1 VKRALPLLAVACATA
16 QAQAQEAVVPQDPVV
31 VTATR
36 FETRVFDA
44 PAAITAVDAQT
55 LRSAGPMVN
64 LSEALVRVPGLTVLN
79 RQNFSQDLQLSVRG
93 FGSRSTFG
101 IRGVR
106 LIIDGIPATMPDGQG
121 QASSVSLP
129 SAARIEVLRGPLALL
144 YGNAA
149 GGVVQVFTEAG
160 APQPTLA
167 ASASAGSFGARKW
180 GLNAAA
186 TSGPHAFTV
195 DASRFTTDGYRDH
208 SAAVRE
214 QLNAKWS
221 WVASPSTRFDTVV
234 NIFDQPEAL
243 DPLGLTRAQWEEN
256 PRQSPAIALQQDARK
271 TVRQRQAG
279 TVLEHRLDP
288 DTTFNARVY
297 AGERDLD
304 NALSVPP
311 AAQAP
316 ATSAGGIV
324 VFERRYAGVGL
335 QLARRI
341 VLAADAVARI
351 VAGLDHDRMREDRQG
366 YLNIGG
372 VRGALKRDEDNTVA
386 NNDALLQASV
396 DFGERWGAIAGVRAS
411 HVKFETRDRFIA
423 PGNPD
428 DSGELSYRGTNP
440 VAGVTWHA
448 SRTLNLY
455 ANVGRGFETPTFT
468 ELAYRN
474 GASGLN
480 TDLKASKSRHA
491 ELGAKW
497 RGLEGH
503 ALDAAIFDI
512 RTDDEIVVDTNVG
525 GRSTFRNGGP
535 TARRGAELSHGAR
548 WTPEWRSHIA
558 LTVLRAR
565 FDSSFTSGSGAA
577 ALPVAKGNRLP
588 GTPER
593 SAFAELVYEPR
604 ALNGFQAGVEVVH
617 TGRIFVND
625 VNEDFA
631 PAATVLNLRARY
643 TLRFG
648 ALEIEP
654 LLRLEN
660 AGDRKYAGSVIVNEA
675 NRRFFEPAPGRNWLA
690 AVTARYRF

>member
-1 VKRALPLLAVACATA
+1 MKRALSLLAVACASAHA
-16 QAQAQEAVVPQDPVV
+16 QQAVVSQEPVV

-36 FETRVFDA
+36 NETRVFDA
-44 PAAITAVDAQT
+44 PAAITAVDSET
-55 LRSAGPMVN
+55 LRAAGPMVN

-149 GGVVQVFTEAG
+149 GGVVQVFTDAG
-160 APQPTLA
+160 AAQPTIA
-167 ASASAGSFGARKW
+167 ASASAGSFGADKW
-180 GLNAAA
+180 GVNAAA
-186 TSGPHAFTV
+186 TSGPHAFSV
-195 DASRFTTDGYRDH
+195 DASRFSTDGYRDH

-214 QLNAKWS
+214 QLNAKWT
-221 WVASPSTRFDTVV
+221 WIASPSTRFDTVV
-234 NIFDQPEAL
+234 NVFDQPKAL
-243 DPLGLTRAQWEEN
+243 DPLGLTRAQWQDN
-256 PRQSPAIALQQDARK
+256 PRQSPAIAFQQDARK
-271 TVRQRQAG
+271 EVRQKQVG
-279 TVLEHRLDP
+279 TVLEHRFD
-288 DTTFNARVY
+288 DGTTFKARVY

-316 ATSAGGIV
+316 VTSAGGIV

-335 QLARRI
+335 QLARRF
-341 VLAADAVARI
+341 VLAPDLVARI
-351 VAGLDHDRMREDRQG
+351 VAGYDHDSMREDRQG
-366 YLNIGG
+366 YLNVNGQ
-372 VRGALKRDEDNTVA
+372 RGALKRDEDNTVA
-386 NNDALLQASV
+386 NDDALLQATF
-396 DFGERWGAIAGVRAS
+396 DFGERWSAIAGVRSS
-411 HVKFETRDRFIA
+411 HVKFESRDHFIV

-440 VAGVTWHA
+440 VVGATWHA
-448 SRTLNLY
+448 SPTLNVY
-455 ANVGRGFETPTFT
+455 ANAGRGFETPTFT

-474 GASGLN
+474 NATGLN
-480 TDLKASKSRHA
+480 TGLKASTSRHL

-497 RGLEGH
+497 RGVEGH
-503 ALDAAIFDI
+503 AIDAAIFDI
-512 RTDDEIVVDTNVG
+512 RTDDELVVDTNVG

-535 TARRGAELSHGAR
+535 TARRGGELSYVAR
-548 WTPEWRSHIA
+548 WTSEWRSYVA
-558 LTVLRAR
+558 LAILRAR
-565 FDSSFTSGSGAA
+565 FDSTFASGSGTAA
-577 ALPVAKGNRLP
+577 VPVAKGNRLP
-588 GTPER
+588 GTPDR

-604 ALNGFQAGVEVVH
+604 GWKGFQAGVEVVH
-617 TGRIFVND
+617 TGRLYVND
-625 VNEDFA
+625 INEDSA
-631 PAATVLNLRARY
+631 PPATVLNLRAKC
-643 TLRFG
+643 TLRVGGF
-648 ALEIEP
+648 EIEP

-660 AGDRKYAGSVIVNEA
+660 ATDRRYAGSVIVNEA

-690 AVTARYRF
+690 ALSARYRF